1 VAEVIP
7 LFPLGTVLFPGLVLP
22 LRVFE
27 ERYTALVADLRQ
39 LPDESR
45 HFGVVAIRAGWEV
58 GVHGVSALYG
68 VGTTARVRSV
78 QPTDDGCFELAT
90 VGERRFRLLSVDA
103 TSKPYLLGEVEWLG
117 ESEADDSAG
126 VVAPFVAD
134 AFVGYVCDLAHQK
147 AALRA
152 AEQAQAEQGAAA
164 QARAEQGAADA
175 MDTPTAARAEED
187 PAVPMRDVRMPDD
200 TRVLSYMVAA
210 SVPLD
215 LADQQSLLEAATVT
229 DRLRAELR
237 LIRRERALL
246 AQLNSVP
253 VPLARF
259 AAKLSPN

>member
-1 VAEVIP
+1 MAEVIP

-152 AEQAQAEQGAAA
+152 AEQAQAEQGAA
-164 QARAEQGAADA
+164 DA